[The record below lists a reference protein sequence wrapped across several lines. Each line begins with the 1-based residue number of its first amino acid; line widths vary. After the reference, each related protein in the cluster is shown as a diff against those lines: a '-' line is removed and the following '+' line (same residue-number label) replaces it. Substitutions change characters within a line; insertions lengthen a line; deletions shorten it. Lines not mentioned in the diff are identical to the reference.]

1 MYSQRGGS
9 GVTLTPDIDL
19 NACCARAYSHPAA
32 RYLLGDSLHPGGL
45 ALTEE
50 VASDLNLTPG
60 SRVLDVG
67 CGPGATSLFLAKKYG
82 ATVTGVT
89 LEEAGA
95 AELESH
101 ARKQGL
107 EAQID
112 VITGD
117 IASVDLSPTM
127 FDAAIAECV
136 VSIFDDKP
144 AVLRRI
150 FDAVQPGGRLAISD
164 VIVEGDLPSNLQS
177 VFAVAGCVG
186 GAWSLDEYV
195 SLVEGAGFRV
205 TRSERRK
212 DVASSFVDGVRKKLM
227 FAEIGVKLG
236 KIPVELELIQQ
247 AKTYVAEARR
257 LIDDGTI
264 GYCVI
269 IAERP

>member
-101 ARKQGL
+101 ARKEGL
-107 EAQID
+107 EAQI
-112 VITGD
+112 
-117 IASVDLSPTM
+117 
-127 FDAAIAECV
+127 
-136 VSIFDDKP
+136 
-144 AVLRRI
+144 
-150 FDAVQPGGRLAISD
+150 D

>member
-1 MYSQRGGS
+1 M
-9 GVTLTPDIDL
+9 TLSPDLEL
-19 NACCARAYSHPAA
+19 NACCASAYSHPAA

-50 VASDLNLTPG
+50 VASHLNLMPE
-60 SRVLDVG
+60 SQVLDVG
-67 CGPGATSLFLAKKYG
+67 CGPGATSLFLAKTYG

-95 AELESH
+95 EELESH
-101 ARKQGL
+101 ARERGL
-107 EAQID
+107 DIKID

-117 IASVDLSPTM
+117 IASVDLSPAK

-144 AVLRRI
+144 AVLRRV
-150 FDAVQPGGRLAISD
+150 FDAMQPGGRLAISD
-164 VIVEGDLPSNLQS
+164 VIVEGELPDHLQS

-186 GAWSLDEYV
+186 AAWSLDQYV
-195 SLVEGAGFRV
+195 ALVEDAGFSV
-205 TRSERRK
+205 LQSERRP
-212 DVASSFVDGVRKKLM
+212 DVASSFIDGIRKKLM

-236 KIPVELELIQQ
+236 KVPVELEVIQEV
-247 AKTYVAEARR
+247 KTYVKEARR

>member
-1 MYSQRGGS
+1 
-9 GVTLTPDIDL
+9 VTLSPDLEL
-19 NACCARAYSHPAA
+19 NACCASAYSHPAA
-32 RYLLGDSLHPGGL
+32 RFLLGDSLHPGGL
-45 ALTEE
+45 TLTEE
-50 VASDLNLTPG
+50 IAAHLNLTPD

-82 ATVTGVT
+82 ASVTGVT

-95 AELESH
+95 EELESR
-101 ARKQGL
+101 AREQGL
-107 EAQID
+107 DTRID

-117 IASVDLSPTM
+117 IASVELSQTR

-144 AVLRRI
+144 AVLQRV
-150 FDAVQPGGRLAISD
+150 FDAMRPGGQLTISD
-164 VIVEGDLPSNLQS
+164 VIVEGELPPHLQN

-186 GAWSLDEYV
+186 GAWALDQYV
-195 SLVEGAGFRV
+195 SLVEGAGFKV
-205 TRSERRK
+205 TENERRP
-212 DVASSFVDGVRKKLM
+212 DVATSFIDAIRKKLM
-227 FAEIGVKLG
+227 LAEIGVKLG
-236 KIPVELELIQQ
+236 KVPVQLALIQE
-247 AKTYVAEARR
+247 AKTYVTEARR